1 MNLLTPVHVAISLI
15 GILSGLVVVLG
26 FLSAKRLDSWNAI
39 FLITTVLTSATGFL
53 FPLHKLL
60 PSHILGILSLVVLA
74 VALFARYSRSLTG
87 GWRRTYVIAFANR
100 AVLQCVCA
108 DRAVVPESTNAEGA
122 GANAVGAAFCGGAS
136 CVPAAF
142 RRADH
147 HVGDQVSA
155 GGGAGVVG
163 ALWAADQQQ
172 RGL

>member
-87 GWRRTYVIAFANR
+87 GWRRTYVIASLIALYFNVF
-100 AVLQCVCA
+100 VLIVQSFQKVPTLKA
-108 DRAVVPESTNAEGA
+108 LAPTQSEPPFVVAQVACLLLFVVLTIMSAIKFRL
-122 GANAVGAAFCGGAS
+122 VAA
-136 CVPAAF
+136 PA
-142 RRADH
+142 
-147 HVGDQVSA
+147 
-155 GGGAGVVG
+155 
-163 ALWAADQQQ
+163 
-172 RGL
+172 